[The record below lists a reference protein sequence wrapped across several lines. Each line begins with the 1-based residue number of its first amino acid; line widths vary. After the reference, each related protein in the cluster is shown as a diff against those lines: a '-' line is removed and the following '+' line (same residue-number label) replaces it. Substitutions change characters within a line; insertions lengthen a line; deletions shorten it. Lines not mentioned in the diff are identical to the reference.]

1 MTKLT
6 FACLLLAA
14 VTTTAFVVALNGA
27 IERHERETAA
37 RAYFKWT
44 DIPDNNGKAY

>member
-14 VTTTAFVVALNGA
+14 VTTVFVVALNGA
-27 IERHERETAA
+27 IERHDHEAA
-37 RAYFKWT
+37 VRAYFKWA
-44 DIPDNNGKAY
+44 DIPDNNGNAY

>member
-6 FACLLLAA
+6 LACLLLAA
-14 VTTTAFVVALNGA
+14 VMTAFVVALSGA
-27 IERHERETAA
+27 IERHEIETAA

-44 DIPDNNGKAY
+44 DVSENNGKTY

>member
-14 VTTTAFVVALNGA
+14 VTTAFVAALSGA
-27 IERHERETAA
+27 IERHERETAM

-44 DIPDNNGKAY
+44 DVSENNGKAY

>member
-6 FACLLLAA
+6 LACLLLA
-14 VTTTAFVVALNGA
+14 VVTTAFVAALSGA

-44 DIPDNNGKAY
+44 DIPENNGKAY

>member
-6 FACLLLAA
+6 LTCLLVA
-14 VTTTAFVVALNGA
+14 VVTTAFVAALSGA

-37 RAYFKWT
+37 RIYFKWT
-44 DIPDNNGKAY
+44 DIPENNSKAY

>member
-6 FACLLLAA
+6 LACVLLAA
-14 VTTTAFVVALNGA
+14 VTAAFVVSLNGA
-27 IERHERETAA
+27 IERHDRETAA

-44 DIPDNNGKAY
+44 DVSENNGKAY